1 MISSITGFERLVI
14 SYEKEITRLRAL
26 LQDQAEQ
33 IDSLQ
38 KTVEALAT
46 ACEQNSKEP
55 SPAFKNLIDDK
66 WAGIV

>member
-26 LQDQAEQ
+26 TEDQAEQ

-38 KTVEALAT
+38 KTVEALAI
-46 ACEQNSKEP
+46 ACEQNAKEVT
-55 SPAFKNLIDDK
+55 K
-66 WAGIV
+66 